1 MGWGQVGQHRSF
13 GHKGGLGRSGHL
25 KHLWSTVIKEDQD
38 HFGHEST
45 HRPASVSIITKKW
58 VSVRDLDDLFTKSG
72 KSENSKN
79 ILDLT
84 SLEIDIETTKQL
96 LDKKARK
103 SGYKKVT
110 DEDITAI
117 GFESVDELASALTEG
132 KATLSKL
139 KPLKPWFA
147 LDPPRHGFKRST
159 KRLYGQKGVL
169 GYNKELSV
177 IVKRMM

>member
-58 VSVRDLDDLFTKSG
+58 INVRDLDDLFSKVG

-84 SLEIDIETTKQL
+84 SLEIDKLLGGGKITNAYTIKVKYASVSAQEKIKQAGGEVTLPVQKTNKNIEVPLEEEKN
-96 LDKKARK
+96 
-103 SGYKKVT
+103 
-110 DEDITAI
+110 EDVENND
-117 GFESVDELASALTEG
+117 G
-132 KATLSKL
+132 
-139 KPLKPWFA
+139 
-147 LDPPRHGFKRST
+147 
-159 KRLYGQKGVL
+159 
-169 GYNKELSV
+169 
-177 IVKRMM
+177 

>member
-1 MGWGQVGQHRSF
+1 MATRLRKTRKLRGGRHMGWGQVAQHRSF

-58 VSVRDLDDLFTKSG
+58 INVRDLDDLFTKVG

-84 SLEIDIETTKQL
+84 SLEIDKLLGGGKITNAYTIKVKYASISAQEKVKQ
-96 LDKKARK
+96 A
-103 SGYKKVT
+103 GGEVT
-110 DEDITAI
+110 
-117 GFESVDELASALTEG
+117 L
-132 KATLSKL
+132 
-139 KPLKPWFA
+139 P
-147 LDPPRHGFKRST
+147 
-159 KRLYGQKGVL
+159 GQKT
-169 GYNKELSV
+169 NKNIEVPLEEEKNEDV
-177 IVKRMM
+177 ENNDG

>member
-58 VSVRDLDDLFTKSG
+58 INVRDLDDLFTKVG

-84 SLEIDIETTKQL
+84 SLEIDKLLGGGKITNAYTIKVKYAPVSAQEKIKQAGGEVTLPVQKTNKNIEVPLEEEKN
-96 LDKKARK
+96 
-103 SGYKKVT
+103 
-110 DEDITAI
+110 EDVENND
-117 GFESVDELASALTEG
+117 G
-132 KATLSKL
+132 
-139 KPLKPWFA
+139 
-147 LDPPRHGFKRST
+147 
-159 KRLYGQKGVL
+159 
-169 GYNKELSV
+169 
-177 IVKRMM
+177 